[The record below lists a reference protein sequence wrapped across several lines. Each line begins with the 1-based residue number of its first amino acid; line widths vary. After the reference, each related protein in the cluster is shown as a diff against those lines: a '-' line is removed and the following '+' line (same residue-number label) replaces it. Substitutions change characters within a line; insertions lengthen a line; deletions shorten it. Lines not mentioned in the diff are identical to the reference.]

1 VSIHQTQGEYLTVEA
16 AAYQALLAEYTAVSG
31 AAAISIALGFKNIRA
46 KKGYLELQ
54 HFISQ

>member
-1 VSIHQTQGEYLTVEA
+1 LTVEA
-16 AAYQALLAEYTAVSG
+16 ATYQALLAEYTAVSG

-46 KKGYLELQ
+46 KKGCLELQ